1 MKQRRSVMKTGM
13 QVIFRAVVRV
23 PRAILILLFV
33 FGLALNVA
41 TLTISG
47 LYTAASGALSA
58 IGISTVAA
66 REAGEKLAQRRAT
79 QKIGRETARKV
90 SRRVQRGAARNI
102 SSVAGEAIPFVGI
115 AVIAGALLL
124 EVKDACDTAA
134 DMSGLEAALA
144 AETDP
149 ATARQD
155 AIEAFDC
162 PAMIREQL
170 PDYEDLPSK
179 EDLWA
184 SAKNAPGQ
192 AYEAARQAGISLA
205 EVDWSG
211 KAWSALD
218 QGQRALEDMTNWLF
232 IDTEPTE

>member
-1 MKQRRSVMKTGM
+1 
-13 QVIFRAVVRV
+13 
-23 PRAILILLFV
+23 LLLLFV
-33 FGLALNVA
+33 AGLVLNVA

-102 SSVAGEAIPFVGI
+102 SSVAAEAIPFVGI
-115 AVIAGALLL
+115 AVIVGALSL

-134 DMSGLEAALA
+134 DMAGLEAALA
-144 AETDP
+144 AEINH
-149 ATARQD
+149 AAARQD
-155 AIEAFDC
+155 AIKAFDC
-162 PAMIREQL
+162 PAMIRGQL

-179 EDLWA
+179 EELWV
-184 SAKNAPGQ
+184 SVQNTPQ
-192 AYEAARQAGISLA
+192 EAYKAARQAGISLA

-218 QGQRALEDMTNWLF
+218 QSQHALEYGINWLF
-232 IDTEPTE
+232 GDADSTE

>member
-1 MKQRRSVMKTGM
+1 MM
-13 QVIFRAVVRV
+13 
-23 PRAILILLFV
+23 LFV
-33 FGLALNVA
+33 AGIALNVA

-58 IGISTVAA
+58 IGMSTVAA
-66 REAGEKLAQRRAT
+66 RVAGEKLAQRRAT
-79 QKIGRETARKV
+79 QKIGRITAKKV
-90 SRRVQRGAARNI
+90 SRRVQIGAARNI
-102 SSVAGEAIPFVGI
+102 TSVAGEAIPFVGI
-115 AVIAGALLL
+115 AVIAGALSL

-134 DMSGLEAALA
+134 DMAGLEAALA

-149 ATARQD
+149 ATASQD

-184 SAKNAPGQ
+184 SVRNAPKQ
-192 AYEAARQAGISLA
+192 AYEAAKQAGISLA
-205 EVDWSG
+205 DVDWSG
-211 KAWSALD
+211 KAWSALS
-218 QGQRALEDMTNWLF
+218 QSQSALEGGINWLLGE
-232 IDTEPTE
+232 TEPTE